1 MKRLCN
7 NTCQLC
13 DVWRLQGDD
22 IGYSCVHYIKPL
34 AKEHSG
40 PDIAENVIVP
50 CPNHLDDF
58 DNGMLTVDP
67 NTLEISHDYE
77 ESLTGRTVTLKRGHE
92 IDSKFFAYHNQTI
105 TTK

>member
-1 MKRLCN
+1 M
-7 NTCQLC
+7 
-13 DVWRLQGDD
+13 
-22 IGYSCVHYIKPL
+22 
-34 AKEHSG
+34 
-40 PDIAENVIVP
+40 
-50 CPNHLDDF
+50 PNHLDDF